1 MTVDFSLD
9 GKVAVVTGAAVGGI
23 GEAYATALADAGA
36 AVVCA
41 DVNESGAAGVAD
53 SIVAAGGRALA
64 VGVDITDNASVAA
77 MVGRTVDEYGGVD
90 ILVNNAALMVQLTM
104 ASLTADGATT
114 LDFPSDQW
122 DTAFAVNVKGSWR
135 CARAVVPEMVKR
147 GGGRIVNQ
155 ASIGALPAESVY
167 GITKLAVIGLTTSLA
182 RELGAKNI
190 TVNCIAP
197 GLTQS
202 DAGKVLTPKGS
213 PYRDMMEQRAAL
225 RATGDPS
232 ELCGALLLLVSPAGS
247 WITGQ
252 VLVVDGGICLHV

>member
-23 GEAYATALADAGA
+23 GEAYALALAGAGA

-41 DVNESGAAGVAD
+41 DIDEPRARAVAD
-53 SIVAAGGRALA
+53 AIVASGGRALA
-64 VGVDITDNASVAA
+64 VEVDITNEASVDA
-77 MVGRTVDEYGGVD
+77 MAQRAVSELGGID
-90 ILVNNAALMVQLTM
+90 ILVNNAALMVQLVT
-104 ASLTADGATT
+104 ASLGPAGPST
-114 LDFPSDQW
+114 LDFPSDLW
-122 DTAFAVNVKGSWR
+122 DRAFAVNVKGSWN
-135 CARAVVPEMVKR
+135 CARAVVPAMRER

-155 ASIGALPAESVY
+155 SSIGALPAESVY

-182 RELGAKNI
+182 RELGPSNI

-202 DAGKVLTPKGS
+202 EAGKVLTPEGS
-213 PYRDMMEQRAAL
+213 AYRDLMEQRAAL

-232 ELCGALLLLVSPAGS
+232 ELCGALLLLVSPAGN

>member
-23 GEAYATALADAGA
+23 GEAYAHALAGAGA

-41 DVNESGAAGVAD
+41 DIDESRARAVAD
-53 SIVAAGGRALA
+53 AIVASGGQAIALEVDIESEASVDAMAQRA
-64 VGVDITDNASVAA
+64 VG
-77 MVGRTVDEYGGVD
+77 ELGGID
-90 ILVNNAALMVQLTM
+90 ILVNNAALMVELVT
-104 ASLTADGATT
+104 ASLRPEGPTT
-114 LDFPSDQW
+114 LDFPSDLW
-122 DTAFAVNVKGSWR
+122 DRAFAVNVKGSWN
-135 CARAVVPEMVKR
+135 CARAVVPSMRER

-155 ASIGALPAESVY
+155 SSIGALPAESVY

-182 RELGAKNI
+182 RELGPSNI

-202 DAGKVLTPKGS
+202 EAGKMLTPQGS
-213 PYRDMMEQRAAL
+213 AYRDMMEQRAAL